1 MYNRYI
7 NSVGEQSFAPTDNE
21 DAEQDPIHTQEHKP
35 HSGLFDGIKN
45 IFSSSGLTFDL
56 DTVFLLILIY
66 FLLADGED
74 NMMETLLIV
83 AALLFLG
90 F

>member
-7 NSVGEQSFAPTDNE
+7 NSVGEQFFTPMDDETDE
-21 DAEQDPIHTQEHKP
+21 RDPIHTEEQNCQG
-35 HSGLFDGIKN
+35 GLFDGIKN